1 MMLLDKNILWTACG
15 DSIVRAFDAKSGA
28 IKRQFVGHEAA
39 VNCMMLTGG
48 KLYSGSSDGT
58 LRVWDAKD
66 VSDEMMQDDGPP
78 PPNPAEV
85 ADADAAIV
93 ADTDDAPAEE
103 SEAIPEEAP
112 EGEVVEDLENPE
124 QPEGEEETPAEGEG
138 EAEEPPEETP
148 EEGGDEP
155 AKEIDEIDEMEREL
169 AAQG

>member
-1 MMLLDKNILWTACG
+1 MEDSTRVFKGHQHSVSMMLLDRNILWTACG

-93 ADTDDAPAEE
+93 ADTEDAPAEE
-103 SEAIPEEAP
+103 SEAVSEEAP
-112 EGEVVEDLENPE
+112 EGEVVEDLENP
-124 QPEGEEETPAEGEG
+124 
-138 EAEEPPEETP
+138 
-148 EEGGDEP
+148 
-155 AKEIDEIDEMEREL
+155 
-169 AAQG
+169 